1 MILPATFCFAALAIL
16 TLIAAATGYRGLVCD
31 SERGYARAVP
41 DHVVRDPELAR
52 RANQSVAFWCTGTA
66 VLSVAPLFPLV
77 RMLTDGI
84 EGQNLTAASLAV
96 LATYGALL
104 VAIGR
109 LPFALIKRYAAA

>member
-1 MILPATFCFAALAIL
+1 MILPATICFAALAIL

-31 SERGYARAVP
+31 RDRGYPVP
-41 DHVVRDPELAR
+41 DHVARTPHLAR

-84 EGQNLTAASLAV
+84 EGQNLTVSSVAV
-96 LATYGALL
+96 LVAYGALL

-109 LPFALIKRYAAA
+109 LPFALIKRYTAEPA